1 MQFKNCTREDLSLM
15 QVTLGSYYISSLDV
29 VFYVVN
35 TLVSA
40 VDLEAILKCF
50 LSIFHSPVIDI
61 LHAM

>member
-1 MQFKNCTREDLSLM
+1 MQLKNCTRKDLSLT

-35 TLVSA
+35 TLVIA

-50 LSIFHSPVIDI
+50 ISIFHSPVIDI